1 MAAKEPEF
9 AHLLAEVAEH
19 VLSSFGRL
27 MASPDAAR
35 HVYNA
40 LFYLFEGYETRDGEV
55 LFKMIE
61 HTVREAV
68 RRAEEAGIPDAEY
81 RIKQFVLEV
90 IDVLARAGERYR
102 RDALKGISTV
112 EKTLRVTAFAGL
124 SAAALYSV
132 YSGLYSEAVVSSV
145 ASAVA
150 LVEVGQFKEA
160 VQYVQRAAKALYEGA
175 RDVFEH
181 VKITVQRLV
190 ELFVEAVARVLAWID
205 EHKAY
210 LFLMA
215 AVAAGVVVLSVAL
228 NMWGLIELEKL
239 AHAAVGAPPFVA
251 GLAETGGRAAERFGA
266 VAKRW
271 KVSEDEKK
279 QKIEGIIKEI
289 TNAPL
294 RGETSQS
301 SKRPYEALLKLAEP
315 ANLPKLHEEL
325 GEALTEPLVKLR
337 KALARVKDE
346 VEKDAAVVAAL
357 VLYKTLVKNAWV
369 YGEWAELYKWARGLV
384 EKQKFS
390 VAAGDIGRL
399 RGSQRRLEEVA
410 EEVRRELNSV
420 LRLYSQSDFYKERP
434 DLLNK
439 LKPHLEVDVKKA
451 EELAEA
457 RHDELSNYSD
467 ANMGTKAYAALLS
480 VARGGIY
487 GHAAMLLMGEGALAD
502 IVLSAPRTAH
512 QKAWEIAKGRGE
524 AVDPSRS
531 PKGAVDWEDRA
542 ASVLLRF
549 LIEYGETDLKFIRV
563 EKEGKKG
570 FQVFRIYGDV
580 ETFVGELWVGEVARF
595 NVSEEELERLV
606 EEAKR
611 TAPDLSGFDKAP
623 QYLEWCTTDVTF
635 IGRWIEGATVH
646 PWQLRWY
653 FGLLGEEESF
663 RGSVS
668 VTKEGFKLAVTAYWP
683 REREDQILRES
694 RWLESLLGRR
704 VENWRELVD
713 AIDWRWV
720 LKKVEEL
727 AGALKPWIGPKKM
740 DDAEREGLVRKMLGE
755 LALLVHFAE
764 ARRGLGDDEWREE
777 RVKRLAKAVEALSGG
792 RIAGEYA
799 ETLAKQIIYYTES
812 HVERTENRI
821 ENLAKEVG
829 ISEEE
834 VWGVVDFVLSDMYC
848 LARDC
853 ASDRIVKKFV
863 APALELIMLDKAL
876 NKEFDMEKALLI
888 FGEMYA
894 TAVAGDGSV
903 GPDEVMLTVGGELG
917 GGAALL
923 RLATLLLLKELL
935 PDELK
940 FNMRVYVGS
949 GRYYNITATSEN
961 AARLMRLLAVSAPSA
976 GGKYL
981 SPKFKEF
988 MEEAQVEVRVD
999 NISETERGAVA
1010 DLIISAGGTAIKYNV
1025 YLSDKIELLFQSTDR
1040 SRAELAARLLKLVG
1054 VDVEVKKVGGKKDV
1068 WRVVATTDMIAAG
1081 REELRKAIAETVE
1094 KVRKS
1099 VGEERAE
1106 RWLKKLEK
1114 GRVLME
1120 GWPKFEVRLT
1130 NSGGMVVKFS
1140 SPNPDSVE
1148 QVAQRLREMGL
1159 KEGVHFSVKMPDN
1172 GEMGYVS
1179 ILKEGLAYAAW
1190 LSVYGPKTQR
1200 ELAEAFIKLIHLRAE
1215 EADGGMCSEV
1225 CRKVEEIVEKG
1236 KSRRSQTLENIE
1248 VEVEVDGKKYKVKV
1262 LGGKAFEEDRGGK
1275 LMLRIEITVEVSYV
1289 EGEHVGRVERKYT
1302 ITYSRR
1308 GKTNTAVGRTYA
1320 SVNAPGGREA
1330 DAKILSALIKTLT
1343 GKEPKVYRIKGD
1355 KIMIDCYEG
1364 HLEGF
1369 MRYAEL
1375 ADDIEKWLEKTSRRA
1390 GSSTSQL

>member
-1 MAAKEPEF
+1 
-9 AHLLAEVAEH
+9 
-19 VLSSFGRL
+19 
-27 MASPDAAR
+27 
-35 HVYNA
+35 
-40 LFYLFEGYETRDGEV
+40 
-55 LFKMIE
+55 
-61 HTVREAV
+61 
-68 RRAEEAGIPDAEY
+68 
-81 RIKQFVLEV
+81 
-90 IDVLARAGERYR
+90 
-102 RDALKGISTV
+102 
-112 EKTLRVTAFAGL
+112 
-124 SAAALYSV
+124 
-132 YSGLYSEAVVSSV
+132 
-145 ASAVA
+145 
-150 LVEVGQFKEA
+150 
-160 VQYVQRAAKALYEGA
+160 
-175 RDVFEH
+175 
-181 VKITVQRLV
+181 
-190 ELFVEAVARVLAWID
+190 
-205 EHKAY
+205 
-210 LFLMA
+210 
-215 AVAAGVVVLSVAL
+215 
-228 NMWGLIELEKL
+228 
-239 AHAAVGAPPFVA
+239 
-251 GLAETGGRAAERFGA
+251 
-266 VAKRW
+266 
-271 KVSEDEKK
+271 
-279 QKIEGIIKEI
+279 
-289 TNAPL
+289 
-294 RGETSQS
+294 
-301 SKRPYEALLKLAEP
+301 
-315 ANLPKLHEEL
+315 
-325 GEALTEPLVKLR
+325 
-337 KALARVKDE
+337 
-346 VEKDAAVVAAL
+346 
-357 VLYKTLVKNAWV
+357 
-369 YGEWAELYKWARGLV
+369 
-384 EKQKFS
+384 
-390 VAAGDIGRL
+390 
-399 RGSQRRLEEVA
+399 
-410 EEVRRELNSV
+410 
-420 LRLYSQSDFYKERP
+420 
-434 DLLNK
+434 
-439 LKPHLEVDVKKA
+439 
-451 EELAEA
+451 
-457 RHDELSNYSD
+457 
-467 ANMGTKAYAALLS
+467 
-480 VARGGIY
+480 
-487 GHAAMLLMGEGALAD
+487 
-502 IVLSAPRTAH
+502 
-512 QKAWEIAKGRGE
+512 
-524 AVDPSRS
+524 
-531 PKGAVDWEDRA
+531 
-542 ASVLLRF
+542 
-549 LIEYGETDLKFIRV
+549 
-563 EKEGKKG
+563 
-570 FQVFRIYGDV
+570 VFRIYGGVEARVDV
-580 ETFVGELWVGEVARF
+580 LKIGETAR
-595 NVSEEELERLV
+595 SKAGKEELERFV
-606 EEAKR
+606 EEARR

-623 QYLEWCTTDVTF
+623 QYLEWYATDVSTSG
-635 IGRWIEGATVH
+635 GRIEAATAH

-663 RGSVS
+663 RGIAS

-694 RWLESLLGRR
+694 RWLESLLNQQ
-704 VENWRELVD
+704 VKSWRELVN
-713 AIDWRWV
+713 AIDWSWV
-720 LKKVEEL
+720 LKRVEEL
-727 AGALKPWIGPKKM
+727 ADELKPWIGPEKM
-740 DDAEREGLVRKMLGE
+740 SDAEREGLVRRMLGE

-764 ARRGLGDDEWREE
+764 ARRGMDDSKWREE
-777 RVKRLAKAVEALSGG
+777 RAKRLAKAVEALSGG

-834 VWGVVDFVLSDMYC
+834 VWSIVERVLSGEDPYTYC

-876 NKEFDMEKALLI
+876 RGEFDREKALLI

-894 TAVAGDGSV
+894 TAVAGDGHV
-903 GPDEVMLTVGGELG
+903 GPGEVMLTVGGELG

-999 NISETERGAVA
+999 NIRETERGAVA

-1106 RWLKKLEK
+1106 RWLEKLER

-1140 SPNPDSVE
+1140 SPNPDSIE

-1159 KEGVHFSVKMPDN
+1159 KEGRHFSVKMPEG
-1172 GEMGYVS
+1172 GEKGYVS
-1179 ILKEGLAYAAW
+1179 ILREGLAYAAW

-1215 EADGGMCSEV
+1215 EADGGMCNEV

-1308 GKTNTAVGRTYA
+1308 GKTNTAMGRTYA

-1343 GKEPKVYRIKGD
+1343 GKEPKVYHMKGD
-1355 KIMIDCYEG
+1355 KTMINCYEG

-1369 MRYAEL
+1369 MRYREL
-1375 ADDIEKWLEKTSRRA
+1375 ADAIEKWLEKTSRRA

>member
-1 MAAKEPEF
+1 M
-9 AHLLAEVAEH
+9 
-19 VLSSFGRL
+19 
-27 MASPDAAR
+27 
-35 HVYNA
+35 
-40 LFYLFEGYETRDGEV
+40 
-55 LFKMIE
+55 
-61 HTVREAV
+61 
-68 RRAEEAGIPDAEY
+68 
-81 RIKQFVLEV
+81 
-90 IDVLARAGERYR
+90 
-102 RDALKGISTV
+102 
-112 EKTLRVTAFAGL
+112 
-124 SAAALYSV
+124 
-132 YSGLYSEAVVSSV
+132 
-145 ASAVA
+145 
-150 LVEVGQFKEA
+150 
-160 VQYVQRAAKALYEGA
+160 
-175 RDVFEH
+175 
-181 VKITVQRLV
+181 
-190 ELFVEAVARVLAWID
+190 
-205 EHKAY
+205 
-210 LFLMA
+210 
-215 AVAAGVVVLSVAL
+215 
-228 NMWGLIELEKL
+228 
-239 AHAAVGAPPFVA
+239 
-251 GLAETGGRAAERFGA
+251 
-266 VAKRW
+266 KR
-271 KVSEDEKK
+271 
-279 QKIEGIIKEI
+279 
-289 TNAPL
+289 
-294 RGETSQS
+294 
-301 SKRPYEALLKLAEP
+301 
-315 ANLPKLHEEL
+315 
-325 GEALTEPLVKLR
+325 
-337 KALARVKDE
+337 
-346 VEKDAAVVAAL
+346 
-357 VLYKTLVKNAWV
+357 
-369 YGEWAELYKWARGLV
+369 
-384 EKQKFS
+384 
-390 VAAGDIGRL
+390 
-399 RGSQRRLEEVA
+399 
-410 EEVRRELNSV
+410 
-420 LRLYSQSDFYKERP
+420 
-434 DLLNK
+434 
-439 LKPHLEVDVKKA
+439 
-451 EELAEA
+451 
-457 RHDELSNYSD
+457 
-467 ANMGTKAYAALLS
+467 
-480 VARGGIY
+480 
-487 GHAAMLLMGEGALAD
+487 
-502 IVLSAPRTAH
+502 
-512 QKAWEIAKGRGE
+512 
-524 AVDPSRS
+524 
-531 PKGAVDWEDRA
+531 
-542 ASVLLRF
+542 
-549 LIEYGETDLKFIRV
+549 
-563 EKEGKKG
+563 
-570 FQVFRIYGDV
+570 
-580 ETFVGELWVGEVARF
+580 
-595 NVSEEELERLV
+595 
-606 EEAKR
+606 
-611 TAPDLSGFDKAP
+611 
-623 QYLEWCTTDVTF
+623 
-635 IGRWIEGATVH
+635 
-646 PWQLRWY
+646 
-653 FGLLGEEESF
+653 
-663 RGSVS
+663 
-668 VTKEGFKLAVTAYWP
+668 
-683 REREDQILRES
+683 
-694 RWLESLLGRR
+694 
-704 VENWRELVD
+704 
-713 AIDWRWV
+713 
-720 LKKVEEL
+720 VEEL
-727 AGALKPWIGPKKM
+727 ADELKPWIGPEKM
-740 DDAEREGLVRKMLGE
+740 SDAEREGLVRRMLGE
-755 LALLVHFAE
+755 LALFVHFAE
-764 ARRGLGDDEWREE
+764 ARRGMDGSKWREE
-777 RVKRLAKAVEALSGG
+777 RAKRLAKAVEALSGG

-821 ENLAKEVG
+821 KNLAKEVG

-834 VWGVVDFVLSDMYC
+834 VWSIVERVLSGEDPYTYC

-894 TAVAGDGSV
+894 TAVAGDGHV
-903 GPDEVMLTVGGELG
+903 GPGEVVLTVGGELG

-923 RLATLLLLKELL
+923 RLATLLLLKEPL

-949 GRYYNITATSEN
+949 GRYYNITAISED

-976 GGKYL
+976 GGEYL

-1159 KEGVHFSVKMPDN
+1159 KEGRHITVKMPDN
-1172 GEMGYVS
+1172 GEMGYVL
-1179 ILKEGLAYAAW
+1179 ILKEGLAHAAW

-1330 DAKILSALIKTLT
+1330 DAKIFSALIKALT
-1343 GKEPKVYRIKGD
+1343 GKEPKVYRMKGD

-1369 MRYAEL
+1369 MHYVEL
-1375 ADDIEKWLEKTSRRA
+1375 ADDIEEWLEKTSRRA